1 MFQNDPTLINLNSIP
16 DGLTVQD
23 TLSMMK
29 SSAIMPLAMN
39 GSVDTRTSITE
50 LKADTIFENL
60 GDILALEM
68 IDGKQYFRL
77 KAMLHSSDFET
88 ANMARNI
95 VFKHFQ
101 QV

>member
-1 MFQNDPTLINLNSIP
+1 MFQNDPTMINVSSIP
-16 DGLTVQD
+16 DGMTAND
-23 TLSMMK
+23 FIGAHKNT
-29 SSAIMPLAMN
+29 
-39 GSVDTRTSITE
+39 SVVFNDPHPRHSLTE
-50 LKADTIFENL
+50 LKADTILEHL

>member
-16 DGLTVQD
+16 DGMTINDLTHISKMARVIPM
-23 TLSMMK
+23 S
-29 SSAIMPLAMN
+29 I
-39 GSVDTRTSITE
+39 VDTIASSSTE
-50 LKADTIFENL
+50 LKADTILEHL

-88 ANMARNI
+88 AKMARNI

>member
-1 MFQNDPTLINLNSIP
+1 MFQNDPTIIDINSIP
-16 DGLTVQD
+16 DGMTANDFLVSHKNTGVVFND
-23 TLSMMK
+23 THPRHSL
-29 SSAIMPLAMN
+29 
-39 GSVDTRTSITE
+39 TE
-50 LKADTIFENL
+50 LKADTILEHL